1 MLPTV
6 RLGSVKIFCPPC
18 VRVGKSKKHNKN
30 KKIQNVG
37 TKNAPPKLIPKSI
50 ICPLPFSWHPTTI
63 RPWASDQNKEFP
75 QGHRRAARKVTPA
88 VTEAAAAATTA
99 AAGTAVAAAAEL

>member
-1 MLPTV
+1 MLKNQKNLVKHQIFAPSVPTV
-6 RLGSVKIFCPPC
+6 RPS
-18 VRVGKSKKHNKN
+18 
-30 KKIQNVG
+30 
-37 TKNAPPKLIPKSI
+37 KLIPKSI

-63 RPWASDQNKEFP
+63 RPWASDQNKDFP